1 MKSDAELRQDV
12 EHELEWDP
20 TIDDR
25 GIAVAVADGVVS
37 LTGQVHSLSEKWQAE
52 RAVERV
58 AGVRAI
64 ANELDVTS
72 EYERSDH
79 DIARTA
85 VQAMKWNLLVPSDQ
99 ITVKVHK
106 GWVTL
111 TGEVHWD
118 FRRRAA
124 EHVVRNLAGV
134 TGITNNIVV
143 RPKVEPD
150 DVKRKIEE
158 AFKRDAILDAF
169 HVDVEA
175 NGSEVV
181 LRGTV
186 RSWAERREAEQAAWS
201 APGVTSVR
209 NEIVVTAAA

>member
-1 MKSDAELRQDV
+1 
-12 EHELEWDP
+12 
-20 TIDDR
+20 
-25 GIAVAVADGVVS
+25 VADGVVT
-37 LTGQVHSLSEKWQAE
+37 LTGHVHSLSEKWQAQ

-72 EYERSDH
+72 EYARSDR
-79 DIARTA
+79 DIVRTA

-99 ITVKVHK
+99 IKVEVHK

-118 FRRRAA
+118 FQRRAA

-134 TGITNNIVV
+134 TGITNNIIV

-175 NGSEVV
+175 NESEVV

-186 RSWAERREAEQAAWS
+186 RSWAERREAELAAWS

-209 NEIVVTAAA
+209 NDITVNAAA